1 MNELG
6 TAFLTQNFL
15 NTCHV
20 PDLCRLQEP
29 KIGKIKTFTFSSL
42 LSLQMSFFSRMGQLW
57 TSTIASVSHK
67 ENADIYKLNET
78 ELF

>member
-20 PDLCRLQEP
+20 PDLCTLQEP
-29 KIGKIKTFTFSSL
+29 KIGKIKHL
-42 LSLQMSFFSRMGQLW
+42 LSPVSLAYKRHFSQEWDSSEQVQLQ
-57 TSTIASVSHK
+57 A
-67 ENADIYKLNET
+67 
-78 ELF
+78 